1 MLIVSM
7 AFGGHGTTSAASTQ
21 RNDKLQK
28 VEQKENSHDAVL
40 TDASNVYRVC
50 NSRPQRI
57 VPTWFAPSH
66 GQGNKLPYYHK
77 FYQPL
82 FTQFGGTVRL
92 ETAPFHFDVASKYY
106 VICLRHLRC

>member
-7 AFGGHGTTSAASTQ
+7 AFGGHGTMSAASTQ

-50 NSRPQRI
+50 NCRPQRI
-57 VPTWFAPSH
+57 VPTWLTSSY

-77 FYQPL
+77 FFSPSL
-82 FTQFGGTVRL
+82 VEGHARR
-92 ETAPFHFDVASKYY
+92 
-106 VICLRHLRC
+106 RHLSTLMSQASIMSFA

>member
-7 AFGGHGTTSAASTQ
+7 AFGGHSTMSAASTQ

-50 NSRPQRI
+50 NCRPQRI
-57 VPTWFAPSH
+57 VPTWLTSSH
-66 GQGNKLPYYHK
+66 GQGNKLPYYHRDRVLSHSFHPVWWK
-77 FYQPL
+77 GTPGDGTFPL
-82 FTQFGGTVRL
+82 
-92 ETAPFHFDVASKYY
+92 
-106 VICLRHLRC
+106 

>member
-7 AFGGHGTTSAASTQ
+7 AFGGHGTMSAASTQ

-50 NSRPQRI
+50 NCRP
-57 VPTWFAPSH
+57 
-66 GQGNKLPYYHK
+66 
-77 FYQPL
+77 
-82 FTQFGGTVRL
+82 
-92 ETAPFHFDVASKYY
+92 
-106 VICLRHLRC
+106 